1 MSSLKKKFPVKQ
13 LQVELIEPF
22 IFSNHIYELYNGI
35 YCNLC
40 IRAYKFIM
48 LDCDHEKI
56 SNILIESKKLINKKL
71 SLFYGIQI
79 ETFKPKKEHYFYL
92 ITEMLEN
99 DISLESLK
107 FEKLFSILDQI
118 TDLFIYFNSMS
129 IEITLF
135 PEDLIITKNYE
146 AKFNNLIPNYF
157 IKKFYGKECLLKLR
171 NINDNKT
178 NIYYSIM
185 FYILNR
191 PEYYIF
197 NETNELL
204 SLLKFNQNDLI
215 SSSNFLKT
223 LIKKIP
229 K

>member
-99 DISLESLK
+99 DISE
-107 FEKLFSILDQI
+107 
-118 TDLFIYFNSMS
+118 N
-129 IEITLF
+129 
-135 PEDLIITKNYE
+135 EDI
-146 AKFNNLIPNYF
+146 
-157 IKKFYGKECLLKLR
+157 
-171 NINDNKT
+171 
-178 NIYYSIM
+178 
-185 FYILNR
+185 
-191 PEYYIF
+191 
-197 NETNELL
+197 
-204 SLLKFNQNDLI
+204 DLI
-215 SSSNFLKT
+215 SEKHDTFIIYNDINENPCHDKRFVNITIKNIKDSNNDNLVLTRNQSYSTPRIVTIVNNNK
-223 LIKKIP
+223 
-229 K
+229 